1 VAVDGEVVR
10 VAQEPI
16 EMILLRQWAS
26 YIAVPIWIADAEG
39 NLVYYNEPAETL
51 LGRRFDEAGEVNA
64 GVLSDLFVTTDIDG
78 QPIPSD
84 ELPLVRALVHREPAH
99 RQLRIT
105 TTTGAAHVIEVTAVP
120 IEGQGGRHLGAF
132 ATFWVKR
139 PG

>member
-1 VAVDGEVVR
+1 M
-10 VAQEPI
+10 AQEPI

-26 YIAVPIWIADAEG
+26 YIAVPIWIADVEG

-64 GVLSDLFVTTDIDG
+64 GLLSELFVTSDLDG
-78 QPIPSD
+78 GPVPSD
-84 ELPLVRALVHREPAH
+84 ELPLLRALVKREPAH
-99 RQLRIT
+99 RALRIT
-105 TTTGAAHVIEVTAVP
+105 TTAGATHEIEVTAVP

-139 PG
+139 PQ